1 MLYNEL
7 RPKKLSEL
15 VGQEVIKK
23 TLGESLRSN
32 NVPHSMLFV
41 GVRGTGKTTTARIVA
56 KGLNC
61 LEPFDGEPCGC
72 CKNCT
77 QIANEAS
84 FDVQEMDA
92 AANRG
97 VDDMNHLLESVHTV
111 PLMKKK
117 VFIIDEVHMLTK
129 EASNRL
135 LKVLEEPPVNVHF
148 ILCTTELQKVLP
160 TIRSRCA
167 MFNFKAI
174 DEVTIATELSKVC
187 DMKGISY
194 DLPAL
199 YVLARAARG
208 SMRDSLSLL
217 EPLLEKN
224 EQLSIELV
232 NDALGLMDDTVI
244 LEFIR
249 AVVMKDITLI
259 REYLDDM
266 VETGR
271 GVDMIIDAFLS
282 ILIDILSVKLADGN
296 TESIINTAHYKDE
309 ILKISDYIDIDVII
323 PLIEGIKNVRNNI
336 AKDNNPKI
344 GLLCEILSFV
354 NQERNVN
361 EVAEL
366 KKEVHELKLMLQNN
380 TVNTALPK
388 EAIQEKPVEN
398 SDIEMDDK
406 FTYLESIAQEITEPN
421 IEPVV
426 SNDTVARTDES
437 SYENILNSMWA
448 SANANNTIAQPDD
461 FIPIN
466 QDGTNPFCD
475 TDKKDVTENNVAAN
489 SNTSN
494 TDTSSSSDMMEVFRN
509 SGLTLDEPVYIS
521 SESEKEKEN
530 KVLSNPEKEKED
542 FSPSTATVER
552 TEKVEKVTEKHGQE
566 DEPVDNDNVSDTV
579 SLNNMPS
586 FLGGSSFGTGSNSFF
601 NFFKH

>member
-7 RPKKLSEL
+7 RPKILAEL

-41 GVRGTGKTTTARIVA
+41 GVRGTGKTSTARIVA

-77 QIANEAS
+77 QIDNEAS

-309 ILKISDYIDIDVII
+309 ILKISGFIDIDVII

-354 NQERNVN
+354 NQERKVN

-380 TVNTALPK
+380 TVLPK
-388 EAIQEKPVEN
+388 EAMQDKPVED
-398 SDIEMDDK
+398 SDISEMDDE

-426 SNDTVARTDES
+426 SNDTAARTDES

-466 QDGTNPFCD
+466 QQDGTNPFCD
-475 TDKKDVTENNVAAN
+475 IDKKDVIENNVATN

-521 SESEKEKEN
+521 SEKEKED
-530 KVLSNPEKEKED
+530 KVLSNPEK
-542 FSPSTATVER
+542 
-552 TEKVEKVTEKHGQE
+552 VEKVTEEHGQE
-566 DEPVDNDNVSDTV
+566 SEPVDNDNVSDTV

-586 FLGGSSFGTGSNSFF
+586 FLGGSSFGTGTNSFF

>member
-7 RPKKLSEL
+7 RPKKLAEL
-15 VGQEVIKK
+15 VGQVVIKK

-41 GVRGTGKTTTARIVA
+41 GIRGTGKTSTARIVA

-61 LEPFDGEPCGC
+61 LEPFEGEPCGC

-135 LKVLEEPPVNVHF
+135 LKVLEEPPINVHF

-224 EQLSIELV
+224 KQLSIELV

-259 REYLDDM
+259 REYLNDM

-336 AKDNNPKI
+336 AKDNNPKV

-354 NQERNVN
+354 NQERKVN

-366 KKEVHELKLMLQNN
+366 KKEVHNLKLMYN
-380 TVNTALPK
+380 TVLPK
-388 EAIQEKPVEN
+388 EAMQDKPVED
-398 SDIEMDDK
+398 SDISEMDDK
-406 FTYLESIAQEITEPN
+406 FTYLGSIAQDTTSN
-421 IEPVV
+421 IELAG
-426 SNDTVARTDES
+426 SNDTVTTAEG
-437 SYENILNSMWA
+437 SYENILHSMWA
-448 SANANNTIAQPDD
+448 SANANTEIAQPDD
-461 FIPIN
+461 FIPIKQ

-475 TDKKDVTENNVAAN
+475 KDKRGLTGNNVFAN
-489 SNTSN
+489 SNTFN
-494 TDTSSSSDMMEVFRN
+494 ADTSSSSYMMKVFRD

-521 SESEKEKEN
+521 SESEKEKED

-542 FSPSTATVER
+542 FSPSTATVES
-552 TEKVEKVTEKHGQE
+552 TEKVTEEHGQE
-566 DEPVDNDNVSDTV
+566 DEAVNDDNVSDAV

-586 FLGGSSFGTGSNSFF
+586 FLGGGSFGTGANSFF